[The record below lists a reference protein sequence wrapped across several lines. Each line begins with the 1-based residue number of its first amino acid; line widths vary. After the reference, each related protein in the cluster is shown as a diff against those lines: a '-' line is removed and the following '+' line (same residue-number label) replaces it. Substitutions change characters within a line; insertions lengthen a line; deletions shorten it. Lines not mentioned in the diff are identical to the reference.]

1 MESVSLRIPVQ
12 GIPSTELNDDVLGNR
27 DLVPFKK
34 GCKECWLAHHQVWIL
49 FPVWQAEMHDM
60 GRDSCVGSPFFS
72 CCLPVYVTRPLN
84 HASAWDLGSARF
96 ISEMTFRTC
105 ARNSPKEEKGSN
117 NSTHLVLSFL
127 RPRVGFSIPLLFS
140 FPLLVL
146 LLFLFIERALV
157 LFSGG
162 RQFTDSSRAWL
173 PSKVLLVIYRLPPSQ
188 MVKRRRKA
196 PKFFLHFRLTIS
208 KPIRN
213 ECVCG

>member
-1 MESVSLRIPVQ
+1 
-12 GIPSTELNDDVLGNR
+12 
-27 DLVPFKK
+27 
-34 GCKECWLAHHQVWIL
+34 
-49 FPVWQAEMHDM
+49 
-60 GRDSCVGSPFFS
+60 
-72 CCLPVYVTRPLN
+72 
-84 HASAWDLGSARF
+84 
-96 ISEMTFRTC
+96 MTFRTC

-140 FPLLVL
+140 FLLLVL

-213 ECVCG
+213 ECVCVDKQQTHQVRACMPCLLRDTEFNWMHDRPPLQTFHFSSL

>member
-1 MESVSLRIPVQ
+1 
-12 GIPSTELNDDVLGNR
+12 
-27 DLVPFKK
+27 
-34 GCKECWLAHHQVWIL
+34 
-49 FPVWQAEMHDM
+49 MHDM
-60 GRDSCVGSPFFS
+60 GRDSCAGSPFFS

-140 FPLLVL
+140 FLLLVL

-196 PKFFLHFRLTIS
+196 HKFFLHFRLTIS

-213 ECVCG
+213 ECVCVDKQQTHQVRACMPCLLRDTEFNWMHDRPPLQTFHFSSL